1 MRAWLI
7 VTGEDGR
14 RLELRDA
21 PDPSPRPGEVLVRVR
36 AAGVNRADLAR
47 NPYHYA
53 HADRAAPPIAGL
65 EMAGEVAAVGAGV
78 SAFRVGD
85 RVMAMA
91 SGSYAELVRVPAQ
104 LAMPV
109 PAPMSWEEAG
119 ATPVAFLTAHDALL
133 THGRACA
140 GESVLIHAVTSGVG
154 VAALQ
159 LAKVAGARPVLGT
172 SGLRDKLARLA
183 KRGLDVGID
192 HREESIADR
201 VLAATDRHG
210 ADVVIDSV
218 GGSVFTENIR
228 CLALRGRLVQIG
240 RLGGATAEIDL
251 DEVARKRLTL
261 IGVTFR
267 TRSLEEHAAI
277 VRAFLDHAYL
287 ALASGQLVTVV
298 DRVFPF
304 AEVTAAH
311 EYLRTNAHL
320 GKVVLRV

>member
-14 RLELRDA
+14 RLELRGV
-21 PDPSPRPGEVLVRVR
+21 PDPSPAAGELLVRVR

-47 NPYHYA
+47 NPYHYG
-53 HADRAAPPIAGL
+53 HADRSAPPIAGL
-65 EMAGEVAAVGAGV
+65 EMAGEVAAVGTGV
-78 SAFRVGD
+78 TAFRVGEG
-85 RVMAMA
+85 VMAMA
-91 SGSYAELVRVPAQ
+91 SGSYAELVRVPER

-109 PAPMSWEEAG
+109 PASMPWEEAG
-119 ATPVAFLTAHDALL
+119 AAPVAFLTAHDALV
-133 THGRACA
+133 THGRVRP
-140 GESVLIHAVTSGVG
+140 GEAVLIHAVTSGVG

-159 LAKVAGARPVLGT
+159 LAKLAGARPVLGT
-172 SGLRDKLARLA
+172 SGSRDKLARLA
-183 KRGLDVGID
+183 KRGLDVAID

-210 ADVVIDSV
+210 ADVVIDNV
-218 GGSVFTENIR
+218 GGSVFTENVR
-228 CLALRGRLVQIG
+228 CLAPRGRLVQIG

-267 TRSLEEHAAI
+267 TRSLDEHAAI
-277 VRAFLDHAYL
+277 VRAFLDDAYP
-287 ALASGQLVTVV
+287 ALAGGQLATVV
-298 DRVFPF
+298 DRVFAF
-304 AEVTAAH
+304 ADVPGAH
-311 EYLRTNAHL
+311 EYLRANTHV